1 MSMTPNDLDR
11 LADLVAEKVA
21 RKIADSPRQAMPEGM
36 IDIHA
41 AAELLGCSVATVE
54 RWTKKKII
62 PSHKLGRLRRYKP
75 SEILG
80 ARNEKGGRDE

>member
-1 MSMTPNDLDR
+1 MSMTPNELDR
-11 LADLVAEKVA
+11 LADVVAEKVA
-21 RKIADSPRQAMPEGM
+21 RILAESPRQAMPEGM
-36 IDIHA
+36 VDIHA
-41 AAELLGCSVATVE
+41 AAKLLDCSVATVE
-54 RWTKKKII
+54 RWTRDSII